1 MDGNRGGKTISLGDL
16 NIIIYGGL
24 GEIGGNIILLDYKGE
39 KIVLDIGLSF
49 SRYRE
54 YYEWPNRT
62 HKGIDEMIR
71 LGVAPNI
78 EGLYISWKNK
88 SDFVSKETDI
98 LGVFV
103 SHAHMDHIGL
113 LSQVNRNIDVFLG
126 KTCLIIEGVRREVS
140 RNTAYVS
147 YEGINYNTFRTG
159 DEIKIGPYIVKPI
172 HVDHSVPGAY
182 SFLIDTPEGRML
194 YTGDFRLHGEILDE
208 KSWTRDMLEKAKEDD
223 IEVMISEGTRF
234 HDSSLESEEDVYST
248 FSRIFSRYD
257 GDILMTFS
265 YLDTDRFESLLKAL
279 GDSGREAVVSD
290 RHFLFIWKLSK
301 EDEVLS
307 KKISTD
313 PELIK
318 IYIGESRVTGWRKKY
333 YETWADEG
341 YQLITYFDELGLGK
355 YVYNDFDTYLSNLMT
370 TKFSQGAIAIFSNSE
385 PFNEEGM
392 ISQEKIYNWLASLN
406 IPSYRVHCSG
416 HIHPLD
422 LKYVVNEIE
431 PRKLCVIHSERPEA
445 LSRFLGYDPI
455 SCEKIR

>member
-1 MDGNRGGKTISLGDL
+1 MNGDSGFKTISAGDL
-16 NIIIYGGL
+16 NITIYGGL

-49 SRYRE
+49 SKYRE
-54 YYEWPNRT
+54 FYEWPFRT

-71 LGVAPNI
+71 LGVAPDI
-78 EGLYISWKNK
+78 EGLYISWRNRNEFEYG
-88 SDFVSKETDI
+88 DTDI
-98 LGVFV
+98 LALFV

-113 LSQVNRNIDVFLG
+113 LSQINRNIDVFLG
-126 KTCLIIEGVRREVS
+126 ETCLLIENVRREVS
-140 RNTAYVS
+140 RNTGYVS
-147 YEGINYNTFRTG
+147 YEDINYNTFRTG
-159 DEIKIGPYIVKPI
+159 DMIKVGPYTVKPV

-182 SFLIDTPEGRML
+182 SFLIDTPEGTVL
-194 YTGDFRLHGEILDE
+194 YTGDFRLHGEILEE
-208 KSWTRDMLEKAKEDD
+208 KSWTRDMLDMAVEDD
-223 IEVMISEGTRF
+223 IEVMLSEGTRF

-248 FSRIFSRYD
+248 FSNIFSRYD

-279 GDSGREAVVSD
+279 DDSGREALVSD
-290 RHFLFIWKLSK
+290 RHFIFIWRLSK
-301 EDEVLS
+301 EDKVLS

-333 YETWADEG
+333 YDEWVNEG
-341 YQLITYFDELGLGK
+341 YQLISYFDELGDAR
-355 YVYNDFDTYLSNLMT
+355 YVFNDFDAYLSNLMIK
-370 TKFSQGAIAIFSNSE
+370 KFTHGALAIFSNSE

-422 LKYVVNEIE
+422 LKYVVDEIQ
-431 PRKLCVIHSERPEA
+431 PKRLCIIHSERPEA
-445 LSRFLGYDPI
+445 LSRFLGYDPTT
-455 SCEKIR
+455 CEKIG